1 MRAMRT
7 AAIVQSVLMIT
18 SVILV
23 TGLVSAE
30 ESETVISADMTW
42 SGEDSVEGVVRIV
55 DGGHLT
61 IEDANIKMIDGS
73 SIHVDEGGQLTI
85 TQSTVKSQ
93 TPPSAIASMGYWDE
107 ANMSKF
113 KIPGDGISGPFEV
126 EMIPIEGDTYYSD
139 AAHIGSEVF
148 DLNGSSHTFSFDNG
162 AGDIWVG
169 LTGYGSSPVTVGSI
183 TITTQTGGQTT
194 MAGSELETVNMKS
207 AGALEFGIHVE
218 GEMQSSFSSV
228 IGGQVFI
235 EGVLSADNTE
245 FDRVGPIM
253 VGESGRVD
261 LLGSTSFESSL
272 DDHDIQAGPYSEIFW
287 GEGVVGSGGLID
299 KWERRVSG
307 QTLHLDAKYVVLR
320 LSGIGP
326 QEATQEIFS
335 DENGTAYVNSG
346 VERVVEIGYAD
357 GTVWT
362 ESATI
367 EIITYETGWNPASS
381 GIGNYGGGVMNLDW
395 SDSIVI
401 NSETPYVE
409 WESLSITEETLTK
422 TRGQEMPVVAGLANR
437 GSAEALLYFT
447 CEVSETGMEADIGG
461 YRQARIG
468 PGESVEV
475 SFGWRHSQ
483 TGDASLTCKIL
494 TPTQLVSDDAFGGGS
509 MTTETATWSEPTED
523 DSIDVVSLLAAII
536 VAMAIAGFT
545 MLRRASDAIVED
557 GEDEDSDY
565 SKDEY

>member
-1 MRAMRT
+1 M
-7 AAIVQSVLMIT
+7 
-18 SVILV
+18 
-23 TGLVSAE
+23 
-30 ESETVISADMTW
+30 
-42 SGEDSVEGVVRIV
+42 
-55 DGGHLT
+55 
-61 IEDANIKMIDGS
+61 
-73 SIHVDEGGQLTI
+73 
-85 TQSTVKSQ
+85 
-93 TPPSAIASMGYWDE
+93 
-107 ANMSKF
+107 
-113 KIPGDGISGPFEV
+113 
-126 EMIPIEGDTYYSD
+126 
-139 AAHIGSEVF
+139 
-148 DLNGSSHTFSFDNG
+148 
-162 AGDIWVG
+162 
-169 LTGYGSSPVTVGSI
+169 
-183 TITTQTGGQTT
+183 
-194 MAGSELETVNMKS
+194 
-207 AGALEFGIHVE
+207 
-218 GEMQSSFSSV
+218 
-228 IGGQVFI
+228 
-235 EGVLSADNTE
+235 
-245 FDRVGPIM
+245 
-253 VGESGRVD
+253 
-261 LLGSTSFESSL
+261 
-272 DDHDIQAGPYSEIFW
+272 
-287 GEGVVGSGGLID
+287 ID